1 MNFINKANFNR
12 FTYILVLL
20 FLAGCSKENPDSE
33 TDPIP
38 FDKTSKVIG
47 YLPSYRFSASPQIE
61 YCKLTH
67 LNLSFAHPDA
77 DGNLIMPDIS
87 SVISDARSAN
97 PDIIISISLAG
108 GALSQEQANNW
119 SNLLD
124 NAANRPPFIEKI
136 INYVNTN
143 NLDGVDV
150 DLEWDHVTIGYSDF
164 VTELKT
170 AIVSHHKL
178 LTAALPNN
186 TRFSNISDAALDAFD
201 FINIMSYDATGPWN
215 PNNTGQHSSIQFSND
230 GIDFWKNTVKIPKDR
245 LTLGVPF
252 YGYNFD
258 QNPVGSFTYGQMVV
272 SDPALADMDVLGK
285 SYYNGRPTI
294 EAKVNLALNKVSG
307 IMIWELGQDS
317 FDQYS
322 LLSTI
327 HKKFTSL
334 KTETTGLCGNVPE

>member
-1 MNFINKANFNR
+1 MISRNRVGFNTIIYM
-12 FTYILVLL
+12 FFLL
-20 FLAGCSKENPDSE
+20 FLIGCTKDDSNPNTE
-33 TDPIP
+33 PIP
-38 FDKTSKVIG
+38 FTKTSKVIG
-47 YLPSYRFSASPQIE
+47 YLPSYRFASSPQIE

-67 LNLSFAHPDA
+67 LNLSFANPDA

-170 AIVSHHKL
+170 ALVSHHKL